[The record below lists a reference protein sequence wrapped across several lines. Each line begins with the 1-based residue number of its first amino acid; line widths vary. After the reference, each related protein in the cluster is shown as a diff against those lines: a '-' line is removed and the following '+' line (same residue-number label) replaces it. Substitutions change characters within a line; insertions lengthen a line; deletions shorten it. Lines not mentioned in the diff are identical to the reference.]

1 MLLRSGDPMCFRKVG
16 FNIKKEG
23 KRKDAIPI
31 YTRIPPMII
40 CGFLCVSVLFAIPAD
55 IILSPDESFIVPNTS
70 GGITDYCLRGREI
83 LLFCIAILL
92 VLFWLGER
100 MFPDRPQ
107 KSIFVRNRHSLIF
120 PLLCGG
126 YLLFAVLSSVFGKY
140 PEVSFWGFATESEGL
155 AAALGYLVLFL
166 ACYEYFRTKDALKV
180 LSGTIFVITAV
191 IDLLFLIERLFGP
204 LILIIFGIPDER
216 TGTAM
221 FFGNSSNCG
230 DFCAVISIA
239 AMGCALAEE
248 KRQLKFIK
256 ALCAGGT
263 MLAVITTFSSAA
275 VYGMI
280 CGIILTTVLFIVRG
294 KRNIKSGIAFA
305 GVLLVPIILFSAI
318 DPKSA
323 LTYLRSDVAN
333 GGAYTN
339 SGNFELS
346 DISIND
352 NILSISDSEN
362 TLIVKA
368 ESDESFIFTD
378 VLGNELKH
386 ISEGKTTFDQPFS
399 GISAEADDGIIT
411 LDLGYDSP
419 ISFAVYNGTIQFVG
433 MNGYLELEL
442 DKSAFPELSEF
453 YRFGTGRGYIWLNT
467 LPLLS
472 HSVILGCGAGQ
483 FPFFF
488 PQNDIVGS
496 LNTHGTAVLLTDK
509 PHCMYIGIAVS
520 YGIPALL
527 IFIAI
532 TVVSLRRGSL
542 KNNWQSNG
550 IYAGIIGSIFCFLI
564 MGIAND
570 SNPVISPLFWSFLG
584 VAATADNIN

>member
-1 MLLRSGDPMCFRKVG
+1 M
-16 FNIKKEG
+16 
-23 KRKDAIPI
+23 
-31 YTRIPPMII
+31 YTRIPTIII
-40 CGFLCVSVLFAIPAD
+40 CGFLCVSVLFAVPAD
-55 IILSPDESFIVPNTS
+55 MTLSPDEIFIVPNSS

-83 LLFCIAILL
+83 LLFSVAILL
-92 VLFWLGER
+92 ILFWLGER
-100 MFPDRPQ
+100 IFPDRPQ

-120 PLLCGG
+120 PVLCGG
-126 YLLFAVLSSVFGKY
+126 YLLFAVASSVFGEY

-155 AAALGYLVLFL
+155 AAVFGYLVLFL
-166 ACYEYFRTKDALKV
+166 ACYEYFCTKDALKV
-180 LSGTIFVITAV
+180 LSGPIFVITAI
-191 IDLLFLIERLFGP
+191 IDLLFIIDRLFGP
-204 LILIIFGIPDER
+204 LILMIFGIPDER
-216 TGTAM
+216 TGTAL

-248 KRQLKFIK
+248 KKRLKYIK
-256 ALCAGGT
+256 AFFAGGT
-263 MLAVITTFSSAA
+263 MLAVITTYSSAA

-280 CGIILTTVLFIVRG
+280 CGVIFTVVLLIARG
-294 KRNIKSGIAFA
+294 KRNIKLGIAFA

-323 LTYLRSDVAN
+323 MTYIRSDIAN
-333 GGAYTN
+333 GGAYSD

-346 DISIND
+346 DISISG

-368 ESDESFIFTD
+368 GSDGSFIFTD
-378 VLGNELKH
+378 ILGNELKH
-386 ISEGKTTFDQPFS
+386 ISEGKTTFEQPFS
-399 GISAEADDGIIT
+399 GISAEADGGIIT

-419 ISFAVYNGTIQFVG
+419 ISFTSYDGTIQFVG
-433 MNGYLELEL
+433 MNGYLEPEL
-442 DKSAFPELSEF
+442 DKSAFPELSEY

-467 LPLLS
+467 VPLLS
-472 HSVILGCGAGQ
+472 DSVILGCGAGQ

-496 LNTHGTAVLLTDK
+496 LNTHGTAPLLKDK
-509 PHCMYIGIAVS
+509 PHCMYIGTAVS

-542 KNNWQSNG
+542 KTNCQSDG
-550 IYAGIIGSIFCFLI
+550 IYAGMIGSILCFLI

-570 SNPVISPLFWSFLG
+570 SNPVISPLFWSLLG
-584 VAATADNIN
+584 VAATADNISATS